1 MKTQKLTIL
10 ALFTAAALILS
21 LVESAFPPLV
31 PIPGIR
37 LGLANIVTLIIL
49 LNFTPGNA
57 LCVLLARILLASIFS
72 GQAMS
77 LLYSLAGGTVCF
89 FVMWG
94 MNRLLAG
101 HYIFLTSIFG
111 GCFHNI
117 GQILAAFLITGTAGV
132 FACLPILLIS
142 GIVTGLF
149 TGLCAHFAQRF
160 LSRHIAAPM

>member
-77 LLYSLAGGTVCF
+77 LLYSLAGGIVCF
-89 FVMWG
+89 LVMWG
-94 MNRLLAG
+94 INRLLTG
-101 HYIFLTSIFG
+101 HYIFLTSILG

-132 FACLPILLIS
+132 FAYLPILLIS

-160 LSRHIAAPM
+160 LTRHIDFPM